1 MVHDGEVT
9 PRVSDRPGH
18 LSVALAAE
26 KLLQEPVDGLDVV
39 SSPCSPPPESGH
51 GWILAVDDS
60 ERGVLDQRSGRL
72 AGVQCIRDASK
83 QVVERRGV
91 VTRNP
96 APRIPLDEPCFPDL
110 VPVHGRTTTAGPGR
124 GPGAFPP
131 MSSSVA
137 AFAAVSASGRQ
148 MNRVVAAAHSRTIW
162 TPAPTQRVDIE
173 AARNRRSGRSAA
185 AVCLRSWLRRPP
197 CGARW
202 WRARP

>member
-51 GWILAVDDS
+51 GWILTVADS
-60 ERGVLDQRSGRL
+60 ERGVLDQRCGL

-83 QVVERRGV
+83 QVVDRRGV
-91 VTRNP
+91 VTRNHASGP
-96 APRIPLDEPCFPDL
+96 LIPLDEPCIPDL

-124 GPGAFPP
+124 
-131 MSSSVA
+131 
-137 AFAAVSASGRQ
+137 
-148 MNRVVAAAHSRTIW
+148 
-162 TPAPTQRVDIE
+162 
-173 AARNRRSGRSAA
+173 
-185 AVCLRSWLRRPP
+185 
-197 CGARW
+197 
-202 WRARP
+202 